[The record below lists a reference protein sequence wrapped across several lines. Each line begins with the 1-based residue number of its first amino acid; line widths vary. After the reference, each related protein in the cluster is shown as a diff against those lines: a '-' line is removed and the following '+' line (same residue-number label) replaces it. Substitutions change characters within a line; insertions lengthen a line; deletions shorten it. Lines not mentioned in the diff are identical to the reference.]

1 MGVEG
6 HTLGPHQP
14 EIPTNQNHEST
25 INKQKNFM
33 HSLEIYENEIN
44 DILNK
49 NLNYSLLC
57 FGGRQ
62 KHTIIS
68 WVLKLRGERK
78 RAVQSIGEKVRL
90 D

>member
-1 MGVEG
+1 
-6 HTLGPHQP
+6 
-14 EIPTNQNHEST
+14 
-25 INKQKNFM
+25 M

-78 RAVQSIGEKVRL
+78 RAVQCRAFKKKLGWIDAWNCDAHFIKILLAYVPCVL
-90 D
+90 

>member
-1 MGVEG
+1 
-6 HTLGPHQP
+6 
-14 EIPTNQNHEST
+14 
-25 INKQKNFM
+25 M
-33 HSLEIYENEIN
+33 HSLGCSSMLEREIYENEIN

-57 FGGRQ
+57 FGRRQ

-68 WVLKLRGERK
+68 WVFE
-78 RAVQSIGEKVRL
+78 V